1 MTENRGFKITEDNI
15 IPDRRQYMNEF
26 GYSGLLK
33 RRVLVVEDEEIN
45 REILGNMLSE
55 SYDVSYAENGARA
68 LELLRGSKVRYSL
81 ILLDLHMPVMSGE
94 ELLAGIKEDEIL
106 SGIPVIVMTSEKPA
120 EVRSIKMGADDF
132 ITKPYDSPEI
142 ILARCER
149 IIQLYE
155 EKSILRSAEKDD
167 LTDLFTHEF
176 FDEYVRQIDS
186 YDENAYDD
194 AIVLN
199 IEHFHMINEMFG
211 RGTGDEILKKVAD
224 MLVHKF
230 ENGVCIGCRP
240 SADYFYLYVDHR
252 DSYDGVF
259 DGMSEEIA
267 KYSHIPKIRL
277 RAGIYQNVDKGISV
291 DERFDH
297 AKLACDRIRGDYTK
311 QISFYSKELNDADL
325 YHERLINDID
335 DAIANR
341 DLVVFYQPKYGIQS
355 DKPVLRSA
363 EALIRWKHPE
373 LGMISPGDFIPLF
386 ESNGLIQ
393 KLDHYVWAEA
403 ASQIRKWKDKFGY
416 TLPVSVNV
424 SRVDIYDPE
433 LEKRLL
439 EILDEND
446 LTTSELM
453 LEITESAYADDA
465 RGLTDV
471 VNSLRDK
478 GFKIEMD
485 DFGTGYSSL
494 NMITGI
500 PIDVLKIDMKFI
512 RNMNRD
518 EKSFKL
524 VELVMD
530 IARFLNVPAV
540 AEGVE
545 EASQVEKLKEM
556 GCELIQGYY
565 FSKPVPAEEFEKF
578 IISAKEG
585 EK

>member
-1 MTENRGFKITEDNI
+1 
-15 IPDRRQYMNEF
+15 MNEF

-33 RRVLVVEDEEIN
+33 RRVLVVEDEAIN
-45 REILGNMLSE
+45 REILGNILSE

-240 SADYFYLYVDHR
+240 SADYFYLYVAHR

-259 DGMSEEIA
+259 NGMSEELA

-325 YHERLINDID
+325 YNERLINDID

-373 LGMISPGDFIPLF
+373 FGMISPGDFIPLF

-403 ASQIRKWKDKFGY
+403 ASQIRKWKDEFGY

-424 SRVDIYDPE
+424 SRVDIYNPD

-439 EILDEND
+439 EILDDND

-465 RGLTDV
+465 KGLTDV
-471 VNSLRDK
+471 VSSLRDK

-494 NMITGI
+494 NMITSI

-512 RNMNRD
+512 RNMNKD
-518 EKSFKL
+518 EKSLKL

-565 FSKPVPAEEFEKF
+565 FSKPVPAEEFNRF
-578 IISAKEG
+578 IVSAKE
-585 EK
+585 EKA